1 MNQPVESIAAP
12 APTTGSAAALFNVL
26 LEPRKTFESLKPT
39 APWIMPLVVILL
51 AVAAFT
57 YINWPYL
64 MDQRIESFQAS
75 DQIPAEQKAEIMAD
89 MQAKR
94 ENPGPVDIALGPLFV
109 GVFSILGAAIWLLL
123 GNVVAGGDGIFKTLW
138 SAFNYAG
145 MVGVV
150 EMVLKTIMIQMKQSA
165 NVYTS
170 LALLT
175 PDLDTKGFVF
185 RALDALDVFS
195 LWFFLLMAVGVSVMC
210 KVKAPKATTIAIVS
224 FVVWAVGIKAGLGTA
239 LGGLFGM

>member
-1 MNQPVESIAAP
+1 MNQPVESVAAP
-12 APTTGSAAALFNVL
+12 AASTGAVAALFNVL
-26 LEPRKTFESLKPT
+26 LEPRKTFEALKP
-39 APWIMPLVVILL
+39 ASPWILPLVVILL
-51 AVAAFT
+51 AVAGFT
-57 YINWPYL
+57 YINWPHL
-64 MDQRIESFQAS
+64 MDQRIEAFQAS
-75 DQIPAEQKAEIMAD
+75 DRLEPAQKAEIIAD

-109 GVFSILGAAIWLLL
+109 GIFSILGAALWLLL
-123 GNVVAGGDGIFKTLW
+123 GNVVAGGDGTFKTLW

-170 LALLT
+170 LALLA
-175 PDLDTKGFVF
+175 PDLDTKGFAF
-185 RALDALDVFS
+185 RALDAVDIFS
-195 LWFFLLMAVGVSVMC
+195 VWFFLVMAVGVSVMC
-210 KVKAPKATTIAIVS
+210 KVKAQKATTIAIVS